1 MHIVEI
7 CECSVYLSSYIA
19 DWGSAVVLVRSA
31 LLAKIKLSRY
41 LFKCQYFMLSG
52 LKAIPI
58 FWLKEYCFLRC
69 KVAHDSFL
77 HLNFG
82 EPILILFFSWCYK
95 DGVCYCILRQ
105 ATTILSALRAF
116 RLFFFVLKNLLA
128 AKNEKECMVL
138 KLKNVLHWVTMAT
151 VEPLIFSF
159 NCV

>member
-116 RLFFFVLKNLLA
+116 RLFFFCFKEFISSKEWKRMHG
-128 AKNEKECMVL
+128 AKVKERFAL
-138 KLKNVLHWVTMAT
+138 SHHGNSRALN
-151 VEPLIFSF
+151 FQF
-159 NCV
+159 